1 MFAHPRW
8 ELERRHRAVAHFNCC
23 QMRLLLKA
31 LTRVPLPVLYIVG
44 WFAFVVAFY
53 VVRWR
58 RDQVD
63 RDLAN
68 SFPERSAAERAAILR
83 QSYRNSADMLVET
96 IWGFGATPEALLRHI
111 VFENPEIVEHCVAA
125 GRSVMLLAGHYCNW
139 EWGALAGA
147 ARFGVPISAVYQPH
161 RLASVDTFLRDARA
175 RFGVK
180 LIPREEF
187 VFELMTHG
195 AVPRGYALVAD
206 QTPRRQD
213 HAYWTRFLN
222 QDTAF
227 YAGADRV
234 AKFLEASVLYGSM
247 RRLRRGLYA
256 VRLEVLAEPPY
267 DTDGGDV
274 IMERFSRRLEKSVI
288 EAPADWLWIQKRWKY
303 ARSPEP

>member
-1 MFAHPRW
+1 MFAILVRPHAAASNSRQPA
-8 ELERRHRAVAHFNCC
+8 RR
-23 QMRLLLKA
+23 QMRMFLKA
-31 LTRVPLPVLYIVG
+31 LTRVPLPVLYVVG
-44 WFAFVVAFY
+44 WLAFGIAFHI
-53 VVRWR
+53 VRWR
-58 RDQVD
+58 RGQVE

-68 SFPERSAAERAAILR
+68 SFPDRTQTERAAILE
-83 QSYRNSADMLVET
+83 QSYRNSADMLMET
-96 IWGFGATPEALLRHI
+96 IWGFGAAPEALLPHV
-111 VFENPEIVEHCVAA
+111 VFENPEIVDQCVAA

-147 ARFGVPISAVYQPH
+147 ARFGLPISAVYQPH
-161 RLASVDTFLRDARA
+161 RLASVDAFLRDARA

-195 AVPRGYALVAD
+195 ATPRGYALVAD

-247 RRLRRGLYA
+247 RRLRRGLYS
-256 VRLEVLAEPPY
+256 VHLEVLAEPPY
-267 DTDGGDV
+267 EMERGDA
-274 IMERFSRRLEKSVI
+274 IMERFARRLEKSI
-288 EAPADWLWIQKRWKY
+288 AEAPADWLWIQKRWKY
-303 ARSPEP
+303 TRPPEA